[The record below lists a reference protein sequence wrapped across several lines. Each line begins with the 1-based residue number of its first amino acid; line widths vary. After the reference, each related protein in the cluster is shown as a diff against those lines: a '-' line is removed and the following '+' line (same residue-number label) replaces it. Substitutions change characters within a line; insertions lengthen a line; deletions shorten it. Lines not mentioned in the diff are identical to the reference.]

1 MHPTSRLIEQL
12 LQDDSFPSMVI
23 LDGVWGEGK
32 TYFAKNTLLKELKKD
47 GYNTFHLSLTGI
59 SNISDYRD
67 RLLSVSFEKTETTT
81 RFLKRHS
88 QKIGT
93 FFDSMTE
100 QNNIGLI
107 GGVLAGS
114 AGIVREKLLH
124 NLDNIRFIIDDLDRV
139 EDPKLCNLIVGESLQ
154 LADSETKKIQFV
166 FVVNE
171 SKSCLSSDLRE
182 KAFCGKSTLN
192 MRIDDLIKIAFENKK
207 LHQDFLIPITKA
219 IETKNIKN
227 LRILKRLANKA
238 EKVNNIILGNDEVDQ
253 KTSFSYLAHNL
264 TLICHYLYQEG
275 YSSDKI
281 WSLVNDSPWD
291 LPDTSDG
298 VKKELCLDNELKT
311 INYGISEELVQFC
324 AFESSS
330 QLTLHD
336 LGRLPIKTSDIDKLL
351 FSYPEQLAAKD
362 FLLLSN
368 NLKRFIFED
377 KSVPLSQWFEACVYY
392 EQQINLSFISDD
404 STGFIDSLENL
415 CATKDFDPSEDN
427 SRWHRLSFEGT
438 HQKIG
443 ELYEK
448 YNKLEIS
455 RTLQFSYAELV
466 IEITNSWNKIGQN
479 FYDDYNLK
487 PFFNVMTDVNW
498 KKCIEKWSP
507 HDFGTFSRD
516 IYNRYRPSNINDF
529 FNCEYDALKSF
540 HNLILVEIEKTPIG
554 QKKGA
559 MEKARRALAKA
570 IEKLT
575 P

>member
-1 MHPTSRLIEQL
+1 MHPTSKLIEQL
-12 LQDDSFPSMVI
+12 LQDDSFPSMAI

-32 TYFAKNTLLKELKKD
+32 THFVKNTLKTDLKKD
-47 GYNTFHLSLTGI
+47 GYKTFYLSLTGI

-67 RLLSVSFEKTETTT
+67 RLLSVSFEKTEATT

-88 QKIGT
+88 KKIGT
-93 FFDSMTE
+93 FVDSMTD

-107 GGVLAGS
+107 GGILAGS
-114 AGIVREKLLH
+114 AGIVREKFLH
-124 NLDNIRFIIDDLDRV
+124 KLDNIRFIVDDLDRV
-139 EDPKLCNLIVGESLQ
+139 KGKKLCDLIVGESLQ
-154 LADSETKKIQFV
+154 LADSESKKIQFV

-171 SKSCLSSDLRE
+171 SKSCLSPDLRE
-182 KAFCGKSTLN
+182 KAFCGKTTLN
-192 MRIDDLIKIAFENKK
+192 MRLDDLIEIAFENKK
-207 LHQDFLIPITKA
+207 LHQDFLIPITRS
-219 IETKNIKN
+219 IEKKNIKN

-238 EKVNNIILGNDEVDQ
+238 GIVNNIILDDDEVDR

-275 YSSDKI
+275 YSSNKI
-281 WSLVNDSPWD
+281 WSLVNGSPWD
-291 LPDTSDG
+291 LEDTSNG
-298 VKKELCLDNELKT
+298 IKNERCLDDELKA
-311 INYGISEELVQFC
+311 IDHGISEELIKFC
-324 AFESSS
+324 AFEASS
-330 QLTLHD
+330 QLTLHN

-351 FSYPEQLAAKD
+351 FSYPEQLDAD
-362 FLLLSN
+362 EFLLLSN
-368 NLKRFIFED
+368 KLKRFIFED
-377 KSVPLSQWFEACVYY
+377 KFVPLSQWFEACVYY

-404 STGFIDSLENL
+404 STGFINNLENL
-415 CATKDFDPSEDN
+415 CANKDFVTSENN
-427 SRWHRLSFEGT
+427 SRWHRLSFEGA

-448 YNKLEIS
+448 YNNLEIS
-455 RTLQFSYAELV
+455 KSLQFSYLELV
-466 IEITNSWNKIGQN
+466 IEITNSWNKTGQS

-487 PFFNVMTDVNW
+487 PFFNVMTDANW

-516 IYNRYRPSNINDF
+516 MYNRYRPSNINDLL
-529 FNCEYDALKSF
+529 NCEYDSIKSF
-540 HNLILVEIEKTPIG
+540 HNLILVEIKKMPIG